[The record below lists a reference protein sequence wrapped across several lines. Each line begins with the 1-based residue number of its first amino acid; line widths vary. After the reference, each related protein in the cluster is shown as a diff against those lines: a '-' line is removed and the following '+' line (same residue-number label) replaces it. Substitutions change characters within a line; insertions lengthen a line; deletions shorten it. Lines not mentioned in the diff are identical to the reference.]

1 VLGWYIDL
9 SHLGDMVEDFILV
22 PDVPDEDGIFSG
34 PSGKHIGVIRNKLDT
49 FDASSITS
57 DNIRNQ
63 LLNTSEYVSFW
74 FSSTPLE

>member
-1 VLGWYIDL
+1 
-9 SHLGDMVEDFILV
+9 MVEDFILV

-57 DNIRNQ
+57 DNIRN
-63 LLNTSEYVSFW
+63 
-74 FSSTPLE
+74 